1 MNTRVALIGVV
12 AAAACHGLVQ
22 PVGQSAASA
31 AAAAPNATPRIAEP
45 RIAGPRIEVQT
56 TGATTTLFSV
66 SAVNN
71 KVVWAS
77 GGNGTIIRTR
87 DGGTTWER
95 KPVVGGEKL
104 GFRDVHALSAD
115 SAWVLSIG
123 NGDASRIYFT
133 ADGGATWKLQF
144 QNADSAAFFDCIT
157 MLDHKIGVVYG
168 DAANGRTMV
177 LRTDNGGAT
186 WGLLPVAN
194 VPAPVQGEG
203 AYAASGRCIVH
214 SGRNDVWIAT
224 GGPQSRIFKSTD
236 AGMHW
241 TVHTT
246 PFMHSAS
253 GGTSG
258 IDFRDSQRGIGVAGD
273 MGNLR
278 GDTSSAVV
286 GVTNDGGKTWELRAR
301 PGRPGALYGV
311 TWVPGIGAETAV
323 AAGTGGV
330 FYTTDGGRTWTT
342 ASDQAHAGLDAR
354 GKTAWI
360 GGARGTVLRIDW

>member
-1 MNTRVALIGVV
+1 MKTRGALIGLVAV
-12 AAAACHGLVQ
+12 ASCHSSAQPGAQPAAAI
-22 PVGQSAASA
+22 A
-31 AAAAPNATPRIAEP
+31 AAITAPRIA
-45 RIAGPRIEVQT
+45 VQT

-66 SAVNN
+66 SAVND

-77 GGNGTIIRTR
+77 GGNGTVIRTR
-87 DGGTTWER
+87 DGGTTWEK

-115 SAWVLSIG
+115 SAWILSIG

-157 MLDHKIGVVYG
+157 MFDNKIGVVFG

-194 VPAPVQGEG
+194 VPAPVKGEG
-203 AYAASGRCIVH
+203 AYAASGRCVVH
-214 SGRNDVWIAT
+214 FGKKDVWIAT
-224 GGPQSRIFKSTD
+224 GGPQSRIFKSED
-236 AGMHW
+236 AGVHW
-241 TVHTT
+241 TLHTT

-258 IDFRDSQRGIGVAGD
+258 IDFRDRKRGIGVAGD
-273 MGNLR
+273 MSNLR
-278 GDTSSAVV
+278 GDTASAVV
-286 GVTNDGGKTWELRAR
+286 GVTNDGGKTWELRKR
-301 PGRPGALYGV
+301 PGRPGALYGI
-311 TWVPGIGAETAV
+311 TWVPGVGTETAV

-330 FYTTDGGRTWTT
+330 FYTLDGGRTWVT